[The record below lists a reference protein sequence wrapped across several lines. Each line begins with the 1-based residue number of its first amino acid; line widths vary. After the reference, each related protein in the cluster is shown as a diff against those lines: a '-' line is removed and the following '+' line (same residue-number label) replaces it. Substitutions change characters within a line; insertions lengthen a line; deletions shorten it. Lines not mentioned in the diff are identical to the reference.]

1 MSKLLATALL
11 TLAMAPVAWSQDIVI
26 GQSVPLSGSNADIGR
41 DMRDGAQAIFAKVN
55 AGNQLGGRKI
65 QLVTLDNANNRQR
78 AAENTQQL
86 LGQHNA
92 MVLFG
97 YNSATNSVDA
107 LPLVTQNN
115 MLFFAP
121 FSGSLSLRGHPN
133 VYTIRASYKDETLK
147 IMESKRGVGA
157 TRTVV
162 LYYDDEVGRS
172 NYEAVASVFAD
183 AGAEKPRGVAVKR
196 GAALDAATV
205 DELTKDGPH
214 YVLATTQFSVVGDYL
229 KIANDKGIPVPVAAL
244 SFVNPDEL
252 VESVGNLARGTV
264 VSQIIPSPRASN
276 QISMPLV
283 KECAD
288 ALKALNGA
296 RLNYTSLES
305 CIAAKVL
312 VTALKKAGPQPTR
325 ESVLQ
330 AMGTLGRQDLHG
342 YTLTFGPNQRHG
354 STWVELTILS
364 RGNRFVQ

>member
-1 MSKLLATALL
+1 MTKVLVWVLCTFACVQA
-11 TLAMAPVAWSQDIVI
+11 AWSQDIVI

-41 DMRDGAQAIFAKVN
+41 DMRDGALAIFAKTN
-55 AGNQLGGRKI
+55 ASNLLGRKV

-86 LGQHNA
+86 LSQGA
-92 MVLFG
+92 MALFG

-107 LPLVTQNN
+107 LPLVAQNN

-121 FSGSLSLRGHPN
+121 FSGSLSLRSHPN

-157 TRTVV
+157 AKAVV

-172 NYEAVASVFAD
+172 NYEAVASVFVE
-183 AGAEKPRGVAVKR
+183 AGTEKPRGVAVKR
-196 GAALDAATV
+196 GAALDASVV
-205 DELTKDGPH
+205 DALTKDSPH
-214 YVLATTQFSVVGDYL
+214 YVLATTQFNAVGDYL
-229 KIANDKGIPVPVAAL
+229 KIAGEKGSPVPVAAL

-252 VESVGNLARGTV
+252 IESVGNLARGTV
-264 VSQIIPSPRASN
+264 VSQIIPSPRVSN
-276 QISMPLV
+276 QVSIPLV

-296 RLNYTSLES
+296 KLNYTSLES

-312 VTALKKAGPQPTR
+312 VMALKKAGPQPTR

-330 AMGTLGRQDLHG
+330 AMGTLGRLDLHG
-342 YTLTFGPNQRHG
+342 YTLSFGPNQRHG
-354 STWVELTILS
+354 STWVDLTILS